1 MYQWRCCA
9 CSGRAQQGR
18 LTKGI
23 SVTNHQSRRRVIEAG
38 VFGVGSLLVP
48 GRSFA
53 ESQPSITP
61 ECRDGDTAATPRET
75 EGPFFKPSSPAS
87 ADLYEAGIAGR
98 LFELSG
104 LVLSRD
110 CKPVAGALLDFW
122 QANDAGDYDSSGFRL
137 RGHQFTDAG
146 GRYRLRSIV
155 PGAYDRRTRH
165 IHVKVQ
171 SPGGRLLTTQLYFP
185 GEPKNSSDS
194 FFRSE
199 LLMRTASNGAALTG
213 RFDFVLD
220 VR

>member
-1 MYQWRCCA
+1 M
-9 CSGRAQQGR
+9 
-18 LTKGI
+18 
-23 SVTNHQSRRRVIEAG
+23 TNYQSRRRVLEAG
-38 VFGVGSLLVP
+38 VFGLGSLLVP
-48 GRSFA
+48 SRSFA

-61 ECRDGDTAATPRET
+61 ECRDSDMAATPRET
-75 EGPFFKPSSPAS
+75 EGPFFKPSSPAN
-87 ADLYEAGIAGR
+87 ADLYEVGIAGR

-104 LVLSRD
+104 FVLSRD
-110 CKPVAGALLDFW
+110 CKPVSRALLDFW
-122 QANDAGDYDSSGFRL
+122 QANDTGDYDSSGFRL

-155 PGAYDRRTRH
+155 PGAYERRTRH

-171 SPGGRLLTTQLYFP
+171 PPGGRLLTTQLYFP
-185 GEPKNSSDS
+185 GEPKNGSDG

-199 LLMRTASNGAALTG
+199 LLMRTASNNAALTG